1 MGRVAELGSLGGNFP
16 RIPMFNHQTMKTLP
30 STIAL
35 LSVILFTGCATT
47 SHHTAWEYRVIETR
61 PTVPMTEA
69 MNNAAKDGWEVV
81 TIGFGNAG
89 EGYTVLRRAKK

>member
-1 MGRVAELGSLGGNFP
+1 
-16 RIPMFNHQTMKTLP
+16 MFNPQTMKTLP